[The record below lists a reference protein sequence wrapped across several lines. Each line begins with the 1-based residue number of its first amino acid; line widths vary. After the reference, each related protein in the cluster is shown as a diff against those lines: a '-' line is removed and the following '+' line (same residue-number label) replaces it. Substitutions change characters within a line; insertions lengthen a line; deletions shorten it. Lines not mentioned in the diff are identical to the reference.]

1 MLPDGKTEDMFA
13 GRKLEP
19 EAPGVVAQLLLVDQL
34 QGILGVGIWKE
45 IIICSA

>member
-1 MLPDGKTEDMFA
+1 MFA
-13 GRKLEP
+13 GRKFEP

-34 QGILGVGIWKE
+34 KGILGVGIWNE